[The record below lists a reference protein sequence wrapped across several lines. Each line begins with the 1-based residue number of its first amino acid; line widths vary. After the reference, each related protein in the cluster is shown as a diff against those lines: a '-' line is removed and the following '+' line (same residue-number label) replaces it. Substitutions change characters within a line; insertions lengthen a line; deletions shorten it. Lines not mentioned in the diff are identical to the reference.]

1 MASLI
6 FPRYPEVGHM
16 DELHPETEATVQEHY
31 DRVFKA
37 RDGDSNDE
45 EIEALWELIGT
56 LMSALQIKETQC

>member
-1 MASLI
+1 
-6 FPRYPEVGHM
+6 M